1 MKLDPYPK
9 RKWYRLNRD
18 KAIISPSPTAPYSN
32 VAFHFPLSKQQTA
45 VPAWSSPLHTEHII
59 MKSPNPKSEI
69 RKPKTLKTQI
79 RIQAVAHAPTTSSTC
94 SEFRFKSELE
104 FKVCANLCAA
114 CDSAS
119 SLSSAVTALSSLVPL
134 LFTLNH
140 LLFTPLWPRHANCLG
155 QSDINIKLTVVE
167 EGCRQE

>member
-18 KAIISPSPTAPYSN
+18 KAIISPSPSN

-45 VPAWSSPLHTEHII
+45 VPAWSSPLHTEQII
-59 MKSPNPKSEI
+59 MKSPNPKTL
-69 RKPKTLKTQI
+69 KTLKTQI

-94 SEFRFKSELE
+94 SEFRFKSEFE

-119 SLSSAVTALSSLVPL
+119 PQTQLQSLSSALTPPLSSLVPL

-167 EGCRQE
+167 EACRQE

>member
-18 KAIISPSPTAPYSN
+18 KAIISPSPTAPHFECCISLSTEQTTN
-32 VAFHFPLSKQQTA
+32 CSSSLVQSVAHRA
-45 VPAWSSPLHTEHII
+45 HYYEI
-59 MKSPNPKSEI
+59 PKSEI
-69 RKPKTLKTQI
+69 RIPKTLKTQI
-79 RIQAVAHAPTTSSTC
+79 RIQAVAHAPTASSTC
-94 SEFRFKSELE
+94 SEFRFKSEFE